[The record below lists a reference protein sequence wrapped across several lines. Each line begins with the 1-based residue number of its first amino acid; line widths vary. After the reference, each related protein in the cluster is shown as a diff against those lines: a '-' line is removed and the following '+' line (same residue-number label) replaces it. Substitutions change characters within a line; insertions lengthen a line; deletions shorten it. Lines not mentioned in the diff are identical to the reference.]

1 MIVLVLHRVVC
12 GAWEGEGVPRTT
24 SKRDDIIAAATELIR
39 SKGVHAASIKAIID
53 ASGASAGTIYHHFK
67 NKNDIVLAV
76 AQHAIA
82 EPITTI
88 LTRPRSG
95 PLSPGLLFREVSE
108 AVLGGHIDSALIV
121 QLWAGSSTD
130 PELNA
135 MLHGLMVAVRNVP
148 VEFIAAWLLE
158 NGATEAE
165 ASARALP
172 LAQVAVGQAMGLLA
186 QRTLDPSLE
195 REAYL
200 HEAARMLDQM
210 R

>member
-1 MIVLVLHRVVC
+1 M
-12 GAWEGEGVPRTT
+12 PRTT

-39 SKGVHAASIKAIID
+39 SKGVHAASISAIID

-67 NKNDIVLAV
+67 NKNDIVSAV
-76 AQHAIA
+76 ALQAIA
-82 EPITTI
+82 EPITAI

-95 PLSPGLLFREVSE
+95 PLSPGCCSARCPRRCC
-108 AVLGGHIDSALIV
+108 GHIDSALIV

-135 MLHGLMVAVRNVP
+135 LLHGLMVAVRNVP
-148 VEFIAAWLLE
+148 VEFIAAWLRE
-158 NGATEAE
+158 HGATEAE

-186 QRTLDPSLE
+186 QRTLDPNLE
-195 REAYL
+195 RDAYL